1 MKNINIGDIYWMP
14 ARTYLDKKLTS
25 TKLVI
30 TKVGKKFIYANK
42 EGTKSEYKLTF
53 ESDGVLNL
61 VNSMCSGK
69 AYSEEIWKKQKLIIE
84 LDDLTKEFK
93 QGFLQINDS
102 TDFSKYQNLV
112 NEMNELS
119 QRILK
124 FYV

>member
-14 ARTYLDKKLTS
+14 EEGYLDKKSTS

-30 TKVGKKFIYANK
+30 TKIGKKFIYANK
-42 EGTKSEYKLTF
+42 EGTKSEYRFTF

-84 LDDLTKEFK
+84 LDDLTKKFK
-93 QGFLQINDS
+93 QGFLQIDDS

-119 QRILK
+119 QRILE

>member
-14 ARTYLDKKLTS
+14 ARTYLDKKSTN

-42 EGTKSEYKLTF
+42 EGTNSEYKFTF
-53 ESDGVLNL
+53 E
-61 VNSMCSGK
+61 CFGK

-84 LDDLTKEFK
+84 LDNLTKEFN
-93 QGFLQINDS
+93 QEFLQINDS
-102 TDFSKYQNLV
+102 TDFSKYQNLI

-119 QRILK
+119 QRILNI
-124 FYV
+124 YD